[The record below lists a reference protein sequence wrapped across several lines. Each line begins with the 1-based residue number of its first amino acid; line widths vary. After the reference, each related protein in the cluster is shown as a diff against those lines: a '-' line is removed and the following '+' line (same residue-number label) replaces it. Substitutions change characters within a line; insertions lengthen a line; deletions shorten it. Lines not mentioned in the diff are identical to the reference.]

1 MNKLGKKICLWWLVI
16 VLFAGS
22 CFAAKSST
30 QSDLAGVA
38 SEERFAGQDKN
49 KRYFLI
55 GGGERA
61 HAPVEGFGLLIVLPG
76 SDDGADFNAF
86 VKRIYKKSLSEEY
99 LAAQL
104 VAVKW
109 TEQQQVVWPT
119 ENSAVEKQGFSTEEF
134 LGAVIKDVKSKYKLN
149 RNHIFTLSWSSGGPA
164 AYAYSLRK
172 AKSATG
178 SFIAMSVF
186 KPENLGP
193 LEQAKGHAYFIFHSP
208 TDETCPVSMAEAAAE
223 ALQKYGATVKLQKYG
238 GGHAWPSYPYGRITS
253 GIRWLEENHGEPGA
267 EVNEPNKTTGDAG
280 EVPGQSGGPDEKL
293 AELPPIVEAPQEANP
308 LFRISDKK
316 GKVGFVNR
324 EGEVVIKPEFESF
337 FSEGFSE
344 DLALIVEGRKAGYI
358 DKSGRIQFLL
368 DKKYESASE
377 FSEGMAVVGCVVKQQ
392 LLYGYINR
400 YGEPVIEPKFTQAN
414 DFSEGLAC
422 VQVGGKAGGF
432 IGGKYGYVD
441 KTGEYVVEPKLDHGE
456 DFSEGLACVSTG
468 GRRGGVLA
476 DFGGKVGSKYGYID
490 KSGSFAIEPKFK
502 YAKPFSNG
510 LAAVTKGRKVGF
522 IDRTGQFVIGPQ
534 FDSAQ
539 DFSEGLASV
548 RVGEQGGYIDR
559 SGNYVI
565 GPKFKGMAHSFS
577 EGLAAV
583 YDGGTKKFGFIDRT
597 GEFVIEP
604 RFGLTTGFRN
614 GLARVTLVS
623 SLGIK
628 NGYIDKT
635 GKFVWGPQ

>member
-1 MNKLGKKICLWWLVI
+1 MGKKICLWRAVMALSVG
-16 VLFAGS
+16 F
-22 CFAAKSST
+22 CFAAKLPA
-30 QSDLAGVA
+30 QEDVAGVA
-38 SEERFAGQDKN
+38 SEERFAGEDKN

-55 GGGERA
+55 GGGA
-61 HAPVEGFGLLIVLPG
+61 QAPCEGFGLVIVLPG
-76 SDDGADFNAF
+76 GDGGADLNTF
-86 VKRIYKKSLSEEY
+86 VKRVYRKSLSEEY

-119 ENSAVEKQGFSTEEF
+119 EKSAVEKQGFSTEEF
-134 LGAVIKDVKSKYKLN
+134 IEAVIKDVKSKYELN

-186 KPENLGP
+186 EPENLAP

-223 ALQKYGATVKLQKYG
+223 ALNKNGATVKLQKYG
-238 GGHAWPSYPYGRITS
+238 GGHSWPSYPYGRITS

-267 EVNEPNKTTGDAG
+267 KAVEPNKISEDRG
-280 EVPGQSGGPDEKL
+280 EAPGEPREPEK
-293 AELPPIVEAPQEANP
+293 AVSELPPIIVEAPQEANP
-308 LFRISDKK
+308 LFEISDKK
-316 GKVGFVNR
+316 GKVGYINR
-324 EGEVVIKPEFESF
+324 EGEVVIKPEFDDS

-344 DLALIVEGRKAGYI
+344 ALALIVKGRKGGYI

-377 FSEGMAVVGCVVKQQ
+377 FSEGMAVVACVVKQQ
-392 LLYGYINR
+392 LRYGYINR
-400 YGEPVIEPKFTQAN
+400 YGETVIEPKFTQAN

-432 IGGKYGYVD
+432 IGGKYGYID

-456 DFSEGLACVSTG
+456 DFSEGLACVSPG
-468 GRRGGVLA
+468 GIRGGVLA
-476 DFGGKVGSKYGYID
+476 DFGGKVGSKFGYID
-490 KSGSFAIEPKFK
+490 KSGSFAIKPKFK

-510 LAAVTKGRKVGF
+510 LAVVHVSTKAGF
-522 IDRTGQFVIGPQ
+522 IDRTGKLVITAQ
-534 FDSAQ
+534 FDAAQ
-539 DFSEGLASV
+539 EFSEGLASV
-548 RVGEQGGYIDR
+548 RVGKQGGYIDR

-565 GPKFKGMAHSFS
+565 EPKFKGMTQNFS

-604 RFGLTTGFRN
+604 RFGFMKGFRN

>member
-1 MNKLGKKICLWWLVI
+1 MGKKICLWWLVI
-16 VLFAGS
+16 ALFAGS
-22 CFAAKSST
+22 CFAAKRGA
-30 QSDLAGVA
+30 QSDVAGVA
-38 SEERFAGQDKN
+38 SEERLAGQDKN

-55 GGGERA
+55 GGGA
-61 HAPVEGFGLLIVLPG
+61 QAQAPGEGYGLVVVLPG
-76 SDDGADFNAF
+76 GDGGADFNDF
-86 VKRIYKKSLSEEY
+86 VRRIYKKSLSEEY
-99 LAAQL
+99 LAAEL

-119 ENSAVEKQGFSTEEF
+119 EKAAVEKQGFSTEEF
-134 LGAVIKDVKSKYKLN
+134 IEAVIKDVKSKYNLN

-186 KPENLGP
+186 KPENLAP

-223 ALQKYGATVKLQKYG
+223 ALQKNGATVKLQKYG
-238 GGHAWPSYPYGRITS
+238 GGHSWPSYPYGRITS

-267 EVNEPNKTTGDAG
+267 EAGEPNRITEDGG
-280 EVPGQSGGPDEKL
+280 EVPGEPGEPEK
-293 AELPPIVEAPQEANP
+293 AVSELPPIVKAPQEANP
-308 LFRISDKK
+308 LFRISNKK
-316 GKVGFVNR
+316 GKVGYINR
-324 EGEVVIKPEFESF
+324 EGEVVIRPEFDGF

-344 DLALIVEGRKAGYI
+344 DLVLIVKGRKGGYI

-377 FSEGMAVVGCVVKQQ
+377 FSEGMAVVACVVKQQ
-392 LLYGYINR
+392 LRYGYINR
-400 YGEPVIEPKFTQAN
+400 YGEPVIEPKFTQAK

-422 VQVGGKAGGF
+422 VQVGGKAGGL
-432 IGGKYGYVD
+432 IGGKYGYID

-476 DFGGKVGSKYGYID
+476 DFGGTVGSKFGYID
-490 KSGSFAIEPKFK
+490 KEGRFFIEPQFRW
-502 YAKPFSNG
+502 AKPFSNG

-565 GPKFKGMAHSFS
+565 GPKFKGMANSFS

-583 YDGGTKKFGFIDRT
+583 YDEAKKKFGFIDRS

-604 RFGLTTGFRN
+604 KFGLATGFRN